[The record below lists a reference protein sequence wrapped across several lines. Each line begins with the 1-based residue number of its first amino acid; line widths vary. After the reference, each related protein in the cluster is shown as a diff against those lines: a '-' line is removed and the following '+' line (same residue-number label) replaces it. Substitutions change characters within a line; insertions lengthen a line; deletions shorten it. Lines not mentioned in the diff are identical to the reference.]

1 MGNIIFKEKKEPVIE
16 DWIPD
21 PIGYSLS
28 AKTSSWDYPDINKN
42 ADYWFTN
49 KRFTKISRSHYPNY
63 INGWI
68 YGRYIVEDYYLELPP
83 KDEEEL
89 ELAL

>member
-1 MGNIIFKEKKEPVIE
+1 MGNIIYTEKKEPDIL
-16 DWIPD
+16 DWTPD

-28 AKTSSWDYPDINKN
+28 ARTSSWDWPDKSKN
-42 ADYWFTN
+42 QDYWFTN

-68 YGRYIVEDYYLELPP
+68 YGRYEVKDYYLDLSPE
-83 KDEEEL
+83 DEEEL
-89 ELAL
+89 ERAL